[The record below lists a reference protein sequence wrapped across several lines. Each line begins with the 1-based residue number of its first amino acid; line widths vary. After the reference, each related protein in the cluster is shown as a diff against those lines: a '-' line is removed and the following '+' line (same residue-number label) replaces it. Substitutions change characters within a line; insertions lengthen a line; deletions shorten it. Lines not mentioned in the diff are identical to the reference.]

1 MNLDELQSVQSRE
14 RQIDS
19 LQQLHDTFYQDAG
32 QFVRQLREEREAV
45 AERVSDPFDSP
56 DVQRL
61 TDEINTAERTVE
73 SIYERRIGKLVKQAS
88 LDAAGMAAD
97 VDGLTTEERE
107 TFDRLVATIEDSR
120 SRVLDTVLTQEAD
133 AETTP
138 PHDDEAAEP
147 ADATAT
153 TSELRADSAMG
164 AGEDATTDREAP
176 PPPPDEPLVSESE
189 PEPEPDPDPVQEV
202 EESAASPPPAET
214 PTPADDTD
222 DIERMT
228 VRITSDIGEI
238 LGVDDRAYELSTD
251 DVVRLPTMNA
261 DPLLEQDAAILLDQS

>member
-32 QFVRQLREEREAV
+32 RFVRQLREERESV
-45 AERVSDPFDSP
+45 AERAADPFDSP

-61 TDEINTAERTVE
+61 TNEINTAERTVE

-97 VDGLTTEERE
+97 VDGLTSEERE

-120 SRVLDTVLTQEAD
+120 SRVLDTVLAQEAA
-133 AETTP
+133 AETAP
-138 PHDDEAAEP
+138 PSDDEDSAGPSEAK
-147 ADATAT
+147 ASA
-153 TSELRADSAMG
+153 SELRASSAMG
-164 AGEDATTDREAP
+164 SGEDVTTDRETP
-176 PPPPDEPLVSESE
+176 QPPPDEPLETESA
-189 PEPEPDPDPVQEV
+189 PVQEV
-202 EESAASPPPAET
+202 DEPTAPQPPDET
-214 PTPADDTD
+214 PTAGEDTD
-222 DIERMT
+222 DVERMT
-228 VRITSDIGEI
+228 VRITSDVGEI

-261 DPLLEQDAAILLDQS
+261 DPLLEQDAAIQLDQS